1 MEYVGLL
8 TQICCYTMSLGT
20 CFFITDTPANQPSLA
35 GNSSDEDDEDS
46 IAKYRQLLLGGG
58 DKSDSRKKK
67 TQEAEE
73 ESDDND
79 DIDMEITWD
88 TGQLRLALY
97 CIKSKT

>member
-1 MEYVGLL
+1 MQDLL
-8 TQICCYTMSLGT
+8 LRTAATQCHVIGT
-20 CFFITDTPANQPSLA
+20 CFFITDTPANQPALA
-35 GNSSDEDDEDS
+35 GDSSDEDDEDS

-58 DKSDSRKKK
+58 DKSDSRKKN

-88 TGQLRLALY
+88 TG
-97 CIKSKT
+97 K